1 MSRFFYLQ
9 GLQRENVW
17 IFGKD
22 LKKMQGAIHV
32 YVVPLPDFSNS
43 NEL

>member
-1 MSRFFYLQ
+1 MLPFFLQ

-22 LKKMQGAIHV
+22 LKKMQGAV
-32 YVVPLPDFSNS
+32 QQKRVSLPDFSNS